1 MKKCKYCKDLDELC
15 WECPDAPHHGESA
28 SCEECGAEYYR
39 EYNGYDLAIND
50 IAKQNHPE
58 IKFLL

>member
-1 MKKCKYCKDLDELC
+1 MKKCKYCEDLEEMC

-28 SCEECGAEYYR
+28 YCEECGAEYYR
-39 EYNGYDLAIND
+39 EYNRDDLACNN

-58 IKFLL
+58 LKLL